1 MKTIPATATAYKQTT
16 TFTQDTLPAGLRSA
30 HRTAEGVWGRITVLD
45 GALHYEILEPY
56 ESQVLTPEMSGV
68 VEPTVP
74 HQVTPLGEVKFF
86 VEFYR

>member
-1 MKTIPATATAYKQTT
+1 MKTIPATATAYKQTA

-30 HRTAEGVWGRITVLD
+30 HRTAAGVWGRITVLE

-56 ESQVLTPEMSGV
+56 ESQVLTPELSGV
-68 VEPTVP
+68 VEPAVP
-74 HQVTPLGEVKFF
+74 HQVTPLGDVTFF